1 MRWFLIPF
9 ALTGSCRCSA
19 LMRNGRLRA
28 TRNNLI
34 AEKRNGDPDEWAAA
48 AESIC
53 RFATSG
59 RT

>member
-1 MRWFLIPF
+1 MRWFLVTF

-19 LMRNGRLRA
+19 LMRHARLRA

-48 AESIC
+48 AEI
-53 RFATSG
+53 
-59 RT
+59 